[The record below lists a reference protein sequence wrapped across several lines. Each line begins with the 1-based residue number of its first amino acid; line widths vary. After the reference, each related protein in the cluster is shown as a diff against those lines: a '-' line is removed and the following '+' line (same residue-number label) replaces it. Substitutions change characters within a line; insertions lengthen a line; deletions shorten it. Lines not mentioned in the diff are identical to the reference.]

1 MKSTGI
7 IRRIDDLGRVV
18 IPKEI
23 RQKLQIAE
31 GDALE
36 LCYENNMLC
45 LVKYNPMPPFEET
58 LKAVT
63 KMLDDEDI
71 SRKISAED
79 KTVVKAVVNM
89 LLAKWNEETEGE
101 K

>member
-18 IPKEI
+18 IPKEV
-23 RQKLQIAE
+23 RQKMRIVE

-45 LVKYNPMPPFEET
+45 LVKYNPMPPFEEA
-58 LKAVT
+58 LKSVVE
-63 KMLDDEDI
+63 MLEAEDI
-71 SRKISAED
+71 SRKISVED
-79 KTVVKAVVNM
+79 KAVVNSIINM
-89 LLAKWNEETEGE
+89 LLAKWKESEDTE
-101 K
+101 

>member
-23 RQKLQIAE
+23 RQTLKIRE

-36 LCYENNMLC
+36 LWLDKDTICFK
-45 LVKYNPMPPFEET
+45 KYNLIAPFEDN
-58 LKAVT
+58 LKAIVD
-63 KMLDDEDI
+63 MLGDEDV
-71 SRKISAED
+71 SRKISKED
-79 KTVVKAVVNM
+79 RTCVEAMVNM
-89 LLAKWNEETEGE
+89 LLAKWKESDNNG
-101 K
+101 

>member
-7 IRRIDDLGRVV
+7 IRRIDELGRVL

-23 RQKLQIAE
+23 RQKMRIVE

-36 LCYENNMLC
+36 LSYENNMLC

-58 LKAVT
+58 LKSVT
-63 KMLDDEDI
+63 EMLKYEDI
-71 SRKISAED
+71 SRKISNED
-79 KTVVKAVVNM
+79 KAAVTSIVNM
-89 LLAKWNEETEGE
+89 LLTKWKESEDTE
-101 K
+101 

>member
-1 MKSTGI
+1 MKATGI

-23 RQKLQIAE
+23 RHTLHIRE

-36 LCYENNMLC
+36 LWTGDNGTIMFRKYDPKPEIKDTVEDLINMLSD
-45 LVKYNPMPPFEET
+45 EDT
-58 LKAVT
+58 LSLPVESVRAAKAV
-63 KMLDDEDI
+63 LQ
-71 SRKISAED
+71 
-79 KTVVKAVVNM
+79 
-89 LLAKWNEETEGE
+89 LLKKDLIE

>member
-23 RQKLQIAE
+23 RQKMKIVE

-45 LVKYNPMPPFEET
+45 IVKYNPMPPFEET
-58 LKAVT
+58 LKSVT
-63 KMLDDEDI
+63 EMLKDEDI
-71 SRKISAED
+71 SRKISNED
-79 KTVVKAVVNM
+79 KAVVTSIVNM
-89 LLAKWNEETEGE
+89 LLTKWNKESEDTE
-101 K
+101 